1 MAWAAWVTVGV
12 AGKVT
17 NAKTACDEGLLK
29 SNLAHGFC
37 AEDFADVEALHS
49 GSAALVF
56 GAHSLL
62 DNGIHL
68 VSQIIECCPVG
79 IFDQD

>member
-17 NAKTACDEGLLK
+17 HAKTACGEGLLK

-56 GAHSLL
+56 SAHDLL
-62 DNGIHL
+62 YNGIHL
-68 VSQIIECCPVG
+68 VAQVIECCPVR
-79 IFDQD
+79 IFNQD